1 MLSKKFVNRILTR
14 DGRGLGEVAE
24 DLGVDVDGQLLLL
37 DELLVAALDDGLG
50 PVGEGLP
57 DERVAEVDEPL
68 PGELAELLL
77 LGQVVGA
84 DLVAERLL
92 EDLLDAEALV
102 LGEGQVADAVVAD
115 VLLLALD
122 DGLEVVDGVALV
134 GREVGV
140 AVDGEEGVPTDG
152 VRDLSCTYTSRLDR
166 YLLAN
171 ICAVTCWR

>member
-1 MLSKKFVNRILTR
+1 MGKEKLTR
-14 DGRGLGEVAE
+14 DGRGLGEAAE

-37 DELLVAALDDGLG
+37 DEALVAALDDGLG

-68 PGELAELLL
+68 PWELAELLL

-102 LGEGQVADAVVAD
+102 LGEGEVADAVVAD
-115 VLLLALD
+115 ELLLALD

-152 VRDLSCTYTSRLDR
+152 VRELSCTYTSRLLR

-171 ICAVTCWR
+171 IYAVTCWR

>member
-1 MLSKKFVNRILTR
+1 M
-14 DGRGLGEVAE
+14 E
-24 DLGVDVDGQLLLL
+24 DLWVDVDGQLLLL

-68 PGELAELLL
+68 PRELAELLL
-77 LGQVVGA
+77 LWQVVSA
-84 DLVAERLL
+84 DFVAQCLL
-92 EDLLDAEALV
+92 EDLLDAQTFV
-102 LGEGQVADAVVAD
+102 LGQGQVTNTVVAD
-115 VLLLALD
+115 ELLRALD

-152 VRDLSCTYTSRLDR
+152 VKDLSFTYTSRLLR
-166 YLLAN
+166 YLEAN